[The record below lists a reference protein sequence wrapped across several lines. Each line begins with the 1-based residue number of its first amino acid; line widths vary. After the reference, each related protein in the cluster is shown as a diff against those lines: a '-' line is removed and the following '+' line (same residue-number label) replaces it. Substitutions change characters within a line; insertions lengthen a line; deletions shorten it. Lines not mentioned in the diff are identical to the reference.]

1 MKFNIKYITFSA
13 LLCAS
18 MVSCDLDVVPPSDIS
33 TETFWKNEKDAWNG
47 LNALYAE
54 LPGMDIWDEMYTDNA
69 HSHKPWEGPYELV
82 QTNGITAGN
91 DFGYGYSTVRIAN
104 NFIINV
110 DKCDI
115 SEGLKERMKAE
126 ARFFRAWQYLQL
138 TTKFGKAYLFTDVPE
153 YNAPYAKRDPAEKVQ
168 AFILSELNEI
178 AEILPDEY
186 DGSYLYESSR
196 ITRAAALALRARAA
210 LYFGNYIEA
219 EASAGKVISE
229 GHHSLFRVTSLN
241 AAQQQEADE
250 MEKYIDFA
258 EVGIDKGKFVKG
270 LFSYETLWHKE
281 NANPGNPEYI
291 LTREYMADDNN
302 CDWTR
307 YTYIRPSQMGSGY
320 SSFEPMQDLVDAYWS
335 IDGKTLPEIPSE
347 ETRRARF
354 ADMWMKYFA
363 EPVGETYK
371 SVAPAVFRE
380 KVPTLDIKS
389 IPYMQEFRNRDSRL
403 YASILFPLKG
413 WQETDFSGDF
423 YYMWDPLKAGSD
435 GNESWTGYNY
445 RKLVSLTP
453 YQGWQ
458 SVEDYPIIRY
468 AEVLLTYAE
477 ARVQNNGWDEKVQHA
492 LNDLRDRCG
501 MPNVPNS
508 LSKDAALEL
517 VRNERR
523 IELAAEGHRYDDI
536 RRYGLEYCRE
546 AMNGESTAP
555 CGGFDPVKK
564 EWQKYVVIDKV
575 WGDRLLLM
583 PIPTSAMDV
592 NPLLKDDQNPG
603 Y

>member
-1 MKFNIKYITFSA
+1 MKLYIKNLILFCSLVSVLT
-13 LLCAS
+13 
-18 MVSCDLDVVPPSDIS
+18 SCDLDVVPPAEFSA
-33 TETFWKNEKDAWNG
+33 ENFWKTEKDAWYALNG
-47 LNALYAE
+47 CYQSMPAV
-54 LPGMDIWDEMYTDNA
+54 DIWDEMCTDNA
-69 HSHKPWEGPYELV
+69 HSHKPWEGPYELI
-82 QTNGITAGN
+82 QQNGVSSES
-91 DFGYGYSTVRIAN
+91 DRGYSFRTIRIVN
-104 NFIINV
+104 NFLEKV
-110 DKCDI
+110 DGCEMDAA
-115 SEGLKERMKAE
+115 LRERMKAE
-126 ARFFRAWQYLQL
+126 ARYFRASDYLDL
-138 TTKFGKAYLFTDVPE
+138 TTKFGKVPLVTTVME
-153 YNAPYAKRDPAEKVQ
+153 YDAPNVNRDPVETVQ
-168 AFILSELNEI
+168 AFILSELAEI
-178 AEILPDEY
+178 AEILPD
-186 DGSYLYESSR
+186 SYPGGEGYEKGR
-196 ITRAAALALRARAA
+196 ITRAGALALRARAA
-210 LYFGNYIEA
+210 LYFGNFAEA
-219 EASAGKVISE
+219 EASAGKIIQE

-241 AAQQQEADE
+241 AAQQNEADE
-250 MEKYIDFA
+250 MELYIDFEA
-258 EVGIDKGKFVKG
+258 KNIDKDKFVIG
-270 LFSYETLWHKE
+270 MFCYECLWHKE
-281 NANPGNPEYI
+281 NANPDNPEY
-291 LTREYMADDNN
+291 LVTRGYMADDNN
-302 CDWTR
+302 YDWTR
-307 YTYIRPSQMGSGY
+307 YTYIRPSQLISGY
-320 SSFEPMQDLVDAYWS
+320 SSYEPMQGLIDAYWD
-335 IDGKTLPEIPSE
+335 IAGKTIRPEIPVA
-347 ETRRARF
+347 TRKENF
-354 ADMWMKYFA
+354 AKITAVVEGMDQT
-363 EPVGETYK
+363 TYIK
-371 SVAPAVFRE
+371 T
-380 KVPTLDIKS
+380 VPTLNLKEYA
-389 IPYMQEFRNRDSRL
+389 YMDEFRNRDSRL

>member
-1 MKFNIKYITFSA
+1 MKLYIKNLILFCSLVSVLT
-13 LLCAS
+13 
-18 MVSCDLDVVPPSDIS
+18 SCDLDVVPPAEIS
-33 TETFWKNEKDAWNG
+33 AENFWKTEKDAWYALNG
-47 LNALYAE
+47 CYQSMPAV
-54 LPGMDIWDEMYTDNA
+54 DIWDEMCTDNA

-258 EVGIDKGKFVKG
+258 EVGIDKDKFVKG